1 MNRRVAV
8 FGLLAIAVMIVAA
21 VVFLSGR
28 LSEHPAA
35 APPGGDSSSS
45 TTPYVPCNSCD
56 ARHQRLM
63 EERSGKD

>member
-1 MNRRVAV
+1 MNRRTAV

-45 TTPYVPCNSCD
+45 AAPYVPCNSCD
-56 ARHQRLM
+56 ARHQRL
-63 EERSGKD
+63 EKERSGTD